1 MDVDVLSVVDS
12 TTEWSRTDGISQLM
26 DVRRRLQSSPSF
38 VDFVVVVG
46 LSMILFY
53 MLKILRTLSENWR
66 KMMRERIDR
75 ALDERKLVK
84 DTFRNTY
91 GYSWDYCMVFE
102 VHDAED
108 RLTAEQQKKSLKYV
122 IDRLAEGGLQTKLFF
137 SAQKDEVYLKIRA
150 PLKRLQ
156 READR
161 ISYRLLLE
169 PAILASKLLNGNM
182 AAKQEE
188 KRWKPVEVPN
198 NSIQT
203 DVDPY
208 EFIYGDYQMDDH
220 FSELYKKY
228 SNNSVFRGVDRL
240 KLIANIIS
248 AKKKDGGCELDVY
261 RLIRDSCM
269 MTFFPIHDAVE
280 LRELEEKWV
289 RMCELP
295 WKQRVDIVKDYF
307 GEKIGFFFLFLGH
320 YTSWLLPA
328 AIIGFFAWT
337 NVAADNNNPSSATMP
352 FFAAFIAI
360 WSTAMLEYWKRKEKG
375 RAMRWGMI
383 GYEEE
388 QQNR

>member
-1 MDVDVLSVVDS
+1 MLGVMDL
-12 TTEWSRTDGISQLM
+12 TTEWSGTDGISQLM

-46 LSMILFY
+46 LCMILFY
-53 MLKILRTLSENWR
+53 MLKILRTFSENWR

-75 ALDERKLVK
+75 ALEERKLVK

-108 RLTAEQQKKSLKYV
+108 RLSAKQQNKSLKYV

-137 SAQKDEVYLKIRA
+137 SVQKDEVYLKIRA

-161 ISYRLLLE
+161 INYRLLLE
-169 PAILASKLLNGNM
+169 PTILANKLLTGNM
-182 AAKQEE
+182 AAKREE
-188 KRWKPVEVPN
+188 KRWKPVEVPY

-203 DVDPY
+203 DIDPY
-208 EFIYGDYQMDDH
+208 EYIYCNYQMDDH
-220 FSELYKKY
+220 FSDLYKKY
-228 SNNSVFRGVDRL
+228 SNNSMFRGVDRL
-240 KLIANIIS
+240 KLMANIIS
-248 AKKKDGGCELDVY
+248 AKAKDGGCEIDVY
-261 RLIRDSCM
+261 RLIRDKCM
-269 MTFFPIHDAVE
+269 ITFFPIHDAVE

-295 WKQRVDIVKDYF
+295 WKQHVDIVKDYF

-337 NVAADNNNPSSATMP
+337 NVAADDNNPSSQTMP
-352 FFAAFIAI
+352 FFATFVAL

-388 QQNR
+388 EQNR